1 MPESVAQAFPC
12 CKVHACCPKDTN
24 GERWSTKCEDN
35 PRFRDQ
41 YGTCTVYSSKGWC
54 ANGETGPRPGSQCI
68 MPTSVQEGYLQM
80 STKRAHTR
88 NALDLQNLHCVF
100 IFHEGLRLPSLV
112 VPGPGWLA
120 SWGKLSATA
129 QASCCACGKEMQ
141 IGPIIRVTA
150 NGDAP
155 MALAVQKSDLS
166 MQHMNR
172 LLDVYTT
179 NAPNPKPTISV
190 QLTPGV

>member
-1 MPESVAQAFPC
+1 MHYA
-12 CKVHACCPKDTN
+12 N
-24 GERWSTKCEDN
+24 ERAGRVFANEHE
-35 PRFRDQ
+35 
-41 YGTCTVYSSKGWC
+41 TC
-54 ANGETGPRPGSQCI
+54 
-68 MPTSVQEGYLQM
+68 
-80 STKRAHTR
+80 AHKER
-88 NALDLQNLHCVF
+88 IGFAEFALCFYFLCD
-100 IFHEGLRLPSLV
+100 EGLRLPSLV